1 LEKRERKK
9 AKKAAAAATRAE
21 QGGAVGR
28 IEPGWETDA
37 TSSAR
42 REDAESV

>member
-21 QGGAVGR
+21 QGVGR